1 MTLKARKLSGT
12 PQLMYL
18 EKPSS
23 KSLVFSCATVPQLT
37 RDFSTTLIPVPTSSL
52 IRATKLSRRQ
62 QRKLWLH
69 HRLSTDWS
77 WQRNRHSNYSVTTL
91 SKFRWLIARSLKTQ
105 KSPPTNAEIWSIC
118 VLDLTFL
125 PLRWLRLSK
134 SWKIR
139 LLTGSVMHKMT
150 AYNVFMVFHIP
161 VKTQTFNG

>member
-91 SKFRWLIARSLKTQ
+91 SKFRWLIARLLKTQ
-105 KSPPTNAEIWSIC
+105 KSPPTNAVIWSISVPVPTC
-118 VLDLTFL
+118 HLPKWLR
-125 PLRWLRLSK
+125 PLRWWRTHLPTGLAT
-134 SWKIR
+134 
-139 LLTGSVMHKMT
+139 LTMIIC
-150 AYNVFMVFHIP
+150 NEF
-161 VKTQTFNG
+161 TQ